1 MGVPLLHLCKK
12 ITHMNFR
19 NVLYAFS
26 CLFFSAIIGA
36 AFYEHMAVWPAAFS
50 EPPRSLTMFQGLYKL
65 NAAIFWTSI
74 HPVTLL
80 LMVITLI
87 FTWKTARRKNL
98 LITMT
103 GYVIVLLATFSYF
116 VPELLDLISS
126 PYQDTVDPS
135 LQSRGS
141 LWITLSLLR
150 AGVLIVLAIVLLLG
164 LAKSE
169 KVSGAKSS

>member
-1 MGVPLLHLCKK
+1 
-12 ITHMNFR
+12 MNFR

-26 CLFFSAIIGA
+26 CLSFTAIIGA
-36 AFYEHMAVWPAAFS
+36 AFYEHIAVWPAAFA
-50 EPPRSLTMFQGLYKL
+50 EPPRSLSMFQGPYKL
-65 NAAIFWTSI
+65 NAAAFWTSI

-87 FTWKTARRKNL
+87 VSWKTARRKNL

-103 GYVIVLLATFSYF
+103 GYVIILLATFVYF
-116 VPELLDLISS
+116 VPELLELIGT

-141 LWITLSLLR
+141 LWETLSLIR
-150 AGVLIVLAIVLLLG
+150 AGVLIVLAIVMFLG
-164 LAKSE
+164 LTKGE
-169 KVSGAKSS
+169 RVSGTEKA